1 MSSKH
6 FIRPEA
12 RNILGNTRG
21 ENYRGFNAQGEPA
34 QEKTLWGRI
43 KSGARKVFGFIK
55 QAVSY
60 VKSEI
65 VPIAIAAAGLLNA
78 WNNYRRY
85 GRNER
90 GAVCAA

>member
-1 MSSKH
+1 MYCNHS
-6 FIRPEA
+6 IRPEA
-12 RNILGNTRG
+12 RNILGDTRG
-21 ENYRGFNAQGEPA
+21 KSDQGFNVREEPA

-65 VPIAIAAAGLLNA
+65 VPIAIAGAGLLNA

-90 GAVCAA
+90 GAVCYG